1 MKIGR
6 RAKFWFLGAVILGIV
21 GISWQKLRQP
31 NADQKELAR
40 SQSMN
45 VGEPKV
51 QTAGPKPATI
61 STPVKSAPRSAE
73 SMADAAY
80 RACVLANQVK
90 REELLLALVAEMT
103 TENTPMFL
111 EELMRGNRTPLKPGQ
126 TVWNAFWRKW
136 GAIDGKTCMEE
147 LISRGQKNRIT
158 SDGILAME
166 GWVAADPQGAAE
178 WLKVEQPS
186 VGIWNAAW
194 AAYQIQSQ
202 GDPLAASGQILE
214 AADTKSKKD
223 AASQQLADMAQ
234 LKGGATGLLEWFAT
248 VPDNHRPDAVNHFV
262 YRLISSDPQ
271 AAVNFM
277 TQNAQAAWRDDR
289 HVGKLISE
297 ISKQDPSGTA
307 TWAAKLYPS
316 PSGTPI
322 EQTPVF
328 QAALQWAKNDPVN
341 AKAWVDANGQQPWA
355 AAAKSGYD
363 NGAPDNAD
371 SLPPP

>member
-6 RAKFWFLGAVILGIV
+6 RAKFCFLGVVILGIV
-21 GISWQKLRQP
+21 GIAWQKSRE
-31 NADQKELAR
+31 QKANDNEIAR
-40 SQSMN
+40 SRPMN
-45 VGEPKV
+45 AGEPKM
-51 QTAGPKPATI
+51 QTVVTKPATI
-61 STPVKSAPRSAE
+61 STAAKSAPRSAE

-103 TENTPMFL
+103 PENTPMFL

-136 GAIDGKTCMEE
+136 GAIDGKTCMDE
-147 LISRGQKNRIT
+147 LNSRGQKNRIT

-166 GWVAADPQGAAE
+166 GWAAADPQGAAE

-186 VGIWNAAW
+186 VAIWNAAW

-202 GDPLAASGQILE
+202 GDPLAASAQILE

-234 LKGGATGLLEWFAT
+234 LKGGATGLLQWFAT
-248 VPDNHRPDAVNHFV
+248 VPDHHRPDAVNHFV

-271 AAVNFM
+271 EAVNFM

-297 ISKQDPSGTA
+297 IFKQDPAGTA
-307 TWAAKLYPS
+307 SWAAKLHPS
-316 PSGTPI
+316 PAGTPI

-328 QAALQWAKNDPVN
+328 QAALRWAETDPAS
-341 AKAWVDANGQQPWA
+341 AKAWLEANQQQPWA
-355 AAAKSGYD
+355 EAARAGFD
-363 NGAPDNAD
+363 NGAPENSDF
-371 SLPPP
+371 LPPP